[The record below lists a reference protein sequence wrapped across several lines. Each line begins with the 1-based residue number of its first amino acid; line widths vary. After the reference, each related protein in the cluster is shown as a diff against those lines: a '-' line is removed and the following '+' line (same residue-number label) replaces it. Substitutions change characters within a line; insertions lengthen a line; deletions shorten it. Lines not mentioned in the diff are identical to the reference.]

1 MCEDAIFASEN
12 AFIARHSLCVIDVT
26 VYGRGPAKIINLC
39 DTLNSFKLLL
49 LSISVG
55 MSCCVLVLLKGDN
68 VMADTIEVVIGSDCR
83 GLWRPRISCLSVL
96 LILRPLD
103 HPIKQ
108 VLEGSFSIW
117 RLRTD
122 MVGWA
127 SWEAHCPIADTVS
140 IELAVGVQS

>member
-1 MCEDAIFASEN
+1 MCKDAIFASEN
-12 AFIARHSLCVIDVT
+12 AFIARHSLSVIDVT
-26 VYGRGPAKIINLC
+26 VYSRGPAKIINLS
-39 DTLNSFKLLL
+39 DALNSLKLLVHF
-49 LSISVG
+49 LSEG
-55 MSCCVLVLLKGDN
+55 NGCCMLVLLKGND

-127 SWEAHCPIADTVS
+127 SWETHCPIADTVS
-140 IELAVGVQS
+140 VELAVGVQS